1 MGPFMFYEFVR
12 EITFL
17 RGAHRPPAIRIP
29 LSPPVSQACHA
40 GGNRDAMRNHS
51 IKQHAHELMKLL
63 FTRKQAATI
72 WIGAVLS
79 TALLFTGMGN
89 AMPIPQYDK
98 MDKHDRAHYV
108 NLLIKGAYD
117 HLSANGQSEQ
127 AERLLYLF
135 ENSSTKFGWPQFEKN
150 LQMARALTAK
160 HAADPNNKKVPYE
173 VEQALALTLK
183 DNGIVVPVSFL
194 LTINKDF
201 KPSYPPSTK

>member
-1 MGPFMFYEFVR
+1 MFYGFAR

-29 LSPPVSQACHA
+29 LSPPVSQACNA
-40 GGNRDAMRNHS
+40 GGNRDAMRHHS

-63 FTRKQAATI
+63 FTRKEAATT
-72 WIGAVLS
+72 WMGVVLS
-79 TALLFTGMGN
+79 TALLFPGMGN
-89 AMPIPQYDK
+89 AMQIPQYDK
-98 MDKHDRAHYV
+98 MDKHDRVHYV
-108 NLLIKGAYD
+108 NLLIKGTYD
-117 HLSANGQSEQ
+117 HLSATGQSVQ

-135 ENSSTKFGWPQFEKN
+135 ENSSAKFGWPQFEKN

-160 HAADPNNKKVPYE
+160 HAADPDNKKVPYE

-183 DNGIVVPVSFL
+183 NNGILVPVSFL

-201 KPSYPPSTK
+201 KPSYPPGTK